1 MAPDS
6 VCLYIRMRTFAA
18 LRGADEA
25 SVRTRTAP
33 YITKNVVEKSIPLT
47 AVKSGFRENT
57 HADPPETRAGAQ
69 IKKSA
74 EVLGIPIN
82 AYLCS
87 VDPRPASPCEFL
99 ILI

>member
-18 LRGADEA
+18 PRGTDAV

-33 YITKNVVEKSIPLT
+33 YITGNVVEKSIPLT
-47 AVKSGFRENT
+47 ARNGGFRENT
-57 HADPPETRAGAQ
+57 HADPPEARARAQ
-69 IKKSA
+69 IKKSV

>member
-47 AVKSGFRENT
+47 AVKSRFRENT